1 MRDLHGK
8 GGSLSYGQFD
18 EGPSV
23 LKWLMTGIVFGAM
36 GLICYGGYVHGTK
49 LERAALGELKAA
61 AQVTKNQENKAGQ
74 ITEDNREWLTSI
86 TNGGK

>member
-1 MRDLHGK
+1 MKDLHK
-8 GGSLSYGQFD
+8 EGGSLSYGQFD
-18 EGPSV
+18 EGPSL
-23 LKWLMTGIVFGAM
+23 LKLLMTGIVFGAM

-49 LERAALGELKAA
+49 LERAALGESKAA
-61 AQVTKNQENKAGQ
+61 GVTKDQKKKAGQ

>member
-1 MRDLHGK
+1 MKELHGK

-23 LKWLMTGIVFGAM
+23 LKWLMAGIVFGAM

-49 LERAALGELKAA
+49 LERAALGEPKAA
-61 AQVTKNQENKAGQ
+61 GVTKNQKKKAGQ

>member
-1 MRDLHGK
+1 MKELHGK

-18 EGPSV
+18 EGPSL

-49 LERAALGELKAA
+49 LERAALGESKAA
-61 AQVTKNQENKAGQ
+61 GVAKDQKKKVGQ

>member
-1 MRDLHGK
+1 MKDLHRE

-23 LKWLMTGIVFGAM
+23 LKLLMTGIVFGAM

-49 LERAALGELKAA
+49 LERAALGESKAA
-61 AQVTKNQENKAGQ
+61 GVTKDQKKKVGQ

>member
-1 MRDLHGK
+1 MKDLHRE
-8 GGSLSYGQFD
+8 GGSLSYGRFD

-23 LKWLMTGIVFGAM
+23 LKLLMTGIVFGAM

-49 LERAALGELKAA
+49 LERAALGESKAA
-61 AQVTKNQENKAGQ
+61 GVTKNQKKKAGQ